1 LETMHSIISEC
12 DLVILTGGY
21 SKRMRYV
28 FKGNL
33 QIEGETFI
41 NRLLKNLAPCFRRSF
56 LIGSPSELTRYRR
69 CDNLIISEDHYAG
82 IGPLAGIMT
91 AFELTDSEY
100 VFLSPCDTPF
110 MTRKVIDE
118 LYRVV
123 TEYRS
128 EITIPVSNDRFYPL
142 IGFYKR
148 TVYSHIKTLIERDR
162 YAIRFLFRLCQTA
175 IVHFSNASPF
185 ENINTWEDYERIT
198 GIDGTLNKSG

>member
-1 LETMHSIISEC
+1 MHSIISEC

-21 SKRMRYV
+21 SKRMGYV

-56 LIGSPSELTRYRR
+56 LIGSPAELTRYRR
-69 CDNLIISEDHYAG
+69 CDNLIISEDHYTG

-100 VFLSPCDTPF
+100 VFLAPCDTPF

-123 TEYRS
+123 TEFRS
-128 EITIPVSNDRFYPL
+128 DITIPLSNDRFYPL
-142 IGFYKR
+142 TGFYKR
-148 TVYSHIKTLIERDR
+148 TVYSHIKTLIESER
-162 YAIRFLFRLCQTA
+162 YAIRFLFRLCPTA
-175 IVHFSNASPF
+175 IVHFSYASPF
-185 ENINTWEDYERIT
+185 ENINSWEDYKKIS
-198 GIDGTLNKSG
+198 GMDGELNKSG